1 MISAFSG
8 FALIG
13 VIVAAGWAVGRW
25 LRLPENAEEV
35 IGRLVYAVLAPCLLF
50 DVVSRADLHVLFTEP
65 LLVSAT
71 AAAACFGIFLLAV
84 RGRDRGTRIMGSL
97 ASGYTNAN
105 YIGLPVATY
114 VLHDAALVVPIV
126 MVQLLVITPIALTL
140 LEIVTTGRASWRSVL
155 TAPLRNPLIVAVVL
169 GAVVALTTV
178 RLPSVLADPIATV
191 GHATVPVVLIV
202 FGMSLHGQRV
212 LAAGSDRAATVVAV
226 LLKSVGMPAI
236 AVALAT
242 ALRLSHSATYAVTVL
257 AGLPTAQNVFLY
269 GQRFQTS
276 LVLVRDAIF
285 LSTVACV
292 PALLAIAYLFTRS

>member
-71 AAAACFGIFLLAV
+71 AAAAC
-84 RGRDRGTRIMGSL
+84 TRIMGSL